1 MAEVYLALGSN
12 LGDRRQY
19 LIQAVNSLQEKDK
32 ILMIAPLYRS
42 SAYGYTNQPDFL
54 NTALLL
60 ETTAKPFD
68 LLKFLKSIEE
78 SVGRKQRIR
87 WGPREIDLDIIFY
100 DDEVLNTP
108 DLVIPHPDFHN
119 RRFVLQPLADIA
131 PDFISPTH
139 RKSVKEL
146 LNKCADKTTITLIA
160 MEWYGNGLQI

>member
-1 MAEVYLALGSN
+1 M
-12 LGDRRQY
+12 
-19 LIQAVNSLQEKDK
+19 QEQNT
-32 ILMIAPLYRS
+32 ILRIAPLYRS
-42 SAYGYTNQPDFL
+42 SAYGYTHQPDFL

-68 LLKFLKSIEE
+68 LLKCLKSIEE

-100 DDEVLNTP
+100 DEEVLNTP
-108 DLVIPHPDFHN
+108 ELTIPHPDFHN

-160 MEWYGNGLQI
+160 TEWYGNGLQI